1 MSGLAADIPRYELF
15 NELAAQSEEI
25 AKLKAE
31 LATAK
36 VALETVKQ
44 TLAAEAK
51 IKPVLDLLG
60 M

>member
-15 NELAAQSEEI
+15 NSLAAQGEEI

-36 VALETVKQ
+36 AALETVKQ
-44 TLAAEAK
+44 TLAAVQRENK
-51 IKPVLDLLG
+51 G
-60 M
+60 

>member
-1 MSGLAADIPRYELF
+1 MSGLAADVPRYELF
-15 NELAAQSEEI
+15 NELARNGEEI

-44 TLAAEAK
+44 TLAAVQREEK
-51 IKPVLDLLG
+51 G
-60 M
+60 